1 MKFQNVAKNFSKW
14 DACKTNQHKE
24 EYKGTQT
31 YLGT

>member
-1 MKFQNVAKNFSKW
+1 MNEHN
-14 DACKTNQHKE
+14 E